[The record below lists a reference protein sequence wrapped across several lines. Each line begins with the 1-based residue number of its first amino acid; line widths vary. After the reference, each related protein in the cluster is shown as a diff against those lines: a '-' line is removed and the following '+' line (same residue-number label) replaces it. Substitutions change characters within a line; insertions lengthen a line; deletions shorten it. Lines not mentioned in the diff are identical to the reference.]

1 MPDEKSP
8 FEIRQMQAGD
18 IASVLEI
25 EIQANPNPW
34 SEGQFQAELTNSCS
48 RIDLLITDNK
58 VAAYICSWHIV
69 DELQIQNV
77 ATAPTCRRQ
86 GWAAILLEHLL
97 VRAAKED
104 VARAFLEVR
113 VSNVA
118 ARTLY
123 EKFGFLSRGVRK
135 KYYADNED
143 ALLMELELIR

>member
-1 MPDEKSP
+1 MPDEKPP
-8 FEIRQMQAGD
+8 FEIRQMLAND
-18 IASVLEI
+18 IAAVLEI
-25 EIQANPNPW
+25 EKQANPNPW

-58 VAAYICSWHIV
+58 VAAYICSWQIV

-77 ATAPTCRRQ
+77 ATAPIFRRQ

-97 VRAAKED
+97 LRAGEEK

-118 ARTLY
+118 ARALY

-143 ALLMELELIR
+143 ALLMELELS

>member
-18 IASVLEI
+18 IASVLEV
-25 EIQANPNPW
+25 ENQANPNPW

>member
-1 MPDEKSP
+1 MPDEKPP
-8 FEIRQMQAGD
+8 FEIRQMQTND

-25 EIQANPNPW
+25 ENQANPNPW
-34 SEGQFQAELTNSCS
+34 SERQFQAELTNSCS
-48 RIDLLITDNK
+48 RIDLLITDNQ

-77 ATAPTCRRQ
+77 ASAPKFRRQ

-97 VRAAKED
+97 ARAGKEN

-118 ARTLY
+118 ARALY
-123 EKFGFLSRGVRK
+123 EKFGFLSCGVRK

-143 ALLMELELIR
+143 ALLMELELS